1 MTPVQEHVLQRFAR
15 LYGAPETTDIVK
27 FTGEYVKALGRV
39 DAQRLEAAID
49 RVVSANR
56 FRIWPTPGDCV
67 AAVQAVSRD
76 QARER
81 EFANYKSAD
90 WQREPTKAEKARVR
104 EMMASCKASLEAK
117 AADTR
122 AQQPGFAGIDRE
134 AWSTRQASL
143 IEAGKWC
150 LSNASGGRAT

>member
-15 LYGAPETTDIVK
+15 LYGAPETTDIPK

-39 DAQRLEAAID
+39 GAQRLEAAID

-67 AAVQAVSRD
+67 AAVQAVSHD

-81 EFANYKSAD
+81 EFANYEPAD
-90 WQREPTKAEKARVR
+90 WRREPTKAEKARVWD
-104 EMMASCKASLEAK
+104 MTASCKESLAAK
-117 AADTR
+117 AAELGR
-122 AQQPGFAGIDRE
+122 
-134 AWSTRQASL
+134 SNL
-143 IEAGKWC
+143 ISRG
-150 LSNASGGRAT
+150 